1 MLIHSLTLENVKSYA
16 QETVKFKPRYEC
28 NRW

>member
-16 QETVKFKPRYEC
+16 QETVKFNPGT
-28 NRW
+28 NAIVG